1 MLLLDTHVIIWAL
14 TEPERLGSQT
24 RRKIAQP
31 DAQLAVATISTLEI
45 AQLAAKKRIT
55 LQDGTKAWIAAAVRA
70 LGCTIIEL
78 TNVIA
83 VESYALP
90 GEFHKD
96 PVDRVLVATART
108 QSLKFVTADQQ
119 ILGYRHVVTI
129 DARK

>member
-24 RRKIAQP
+24 RRKIAQA
-31 DAQLAVATISTLEI
+31 DAEIAVATISTLEI

-55 LQDGTKAWIAAAVRA
+55 LQDGTKAWIASAMRT
-70 LGCTIIEL
+70 LGCRVVEL
-78 TNVIA
+78 TNDIA
-83 VESYALP
+83 VESYSLP
-90 GEFHKD
+90 GDFHRD

-108 QSLKFVTADQQ
+108 LGIKLVTADQQ
-119 ILGYRHVVTI
+119 VLGYGHVTTI